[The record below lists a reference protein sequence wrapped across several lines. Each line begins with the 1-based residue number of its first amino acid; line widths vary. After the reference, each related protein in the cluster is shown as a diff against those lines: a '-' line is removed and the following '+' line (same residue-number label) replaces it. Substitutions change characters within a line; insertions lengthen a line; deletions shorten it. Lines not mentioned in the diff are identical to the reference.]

1 MYKVVIIDD
10 EPIIVEGLSKLLPWE
25 QYHCRI
31 AATACNGKEG
41 LEVIRRERPDILFS
55 EILNCIRIRHAKEF
69 MKEPAYRLADIA
81 ELVGFIDVTHFSRV
95 FKKNEGISANEYRNT
110 KL

>member
-41 LEVIRRERPDILFS
+41 LEVIRRERSDILFQ
-55 EILNCIRIRHAKEF
+55 
-69 MKEPAYRLADIA
+69 
-81 ELVGFIDVTHFSRV
+81 
-95 FKKNEGISANEYRNT
+95 ISAETIQYDGAGRSVKGDDRVPEKKRNNRRRTSTGRFVGYRQFCCEECT
-110 KL
+110 SVHRRTLQ

>member
-1 MYKVVIIDD
+1 MKYKVLHKKEHPLVTGDVPFCVIIRNGKNGGFFMYKVVIIDD

-55 EILNCIRIRHAKEF
+55 
-69 MKEPAYRLADIA
+69 DIC
-81 ELVGFIDVTHFSRV
+81 
-95 FKKNEGISANEYRNT
+95 
-110 KL
+110 